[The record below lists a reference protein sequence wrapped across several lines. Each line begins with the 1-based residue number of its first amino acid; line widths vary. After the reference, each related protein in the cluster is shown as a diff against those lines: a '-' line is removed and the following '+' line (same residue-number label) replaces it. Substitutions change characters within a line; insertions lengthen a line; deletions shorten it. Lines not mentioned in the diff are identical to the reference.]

1 MIRADPPEVP
11 SLHRSS
17 ESLHQIWESDT
28 RIQHG
33 GCGTLE
39 WIVNIIARLS
49 PPHLAKALKRRSN
62 HNIQSSCCGSSSLC
76 VLNASG
82 RFWVTPQQLQE
93 RTSASRWLACVWL
106 VLNIISDA
114 GRLLLWV
121 STCGREKKIKLEVIW
136 AGWD

>member
-39 WIVNIIARLS
+39 WIINIIAGLS
-49 PPHLAKALKRRSN
+49 PPHLAKSLKRRSN
-62 HNIQSSCCGSSSLC
+62 HNIQSSCCGSSSPRI
-76 VLNASG
+76 LNARRVDSGLHHNNSG
-82 RFWVTPQQLQE
+82 RG
-93 RTSASRWLACVWL
+93 LAL
-106 VLNIISDA
+106 AA
-114 GRLLLWV
+114 G
-121 STCGREKKIKLEVIW
+121 
-136 AGWD
+136 